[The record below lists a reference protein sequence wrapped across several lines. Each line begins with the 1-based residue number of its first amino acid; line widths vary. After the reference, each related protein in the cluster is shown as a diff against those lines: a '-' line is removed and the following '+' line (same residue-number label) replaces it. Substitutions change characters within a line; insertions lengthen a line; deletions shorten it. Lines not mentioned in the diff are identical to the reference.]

1 MASSSKPFLVSKPRA
16 FMMFHTSGLNTGSV
30 RLETLITGFC
40 WACAGTDAV
49 PMAAIVK
56 ATDKRGKAAAR
67 QVRHGHFPLV
77 VTQPVILRVTWLERD
92 CDFTPLSFA
101 CK

>member
-1 MASSSKPFLVSKPRA
+1 
-16 FMMFHTSGLNTGSV
+16 MMFQTNGLNTGSV
-30 RLETLITGFC
+30 RTRYLDHRLLLGVRGYRCNADGRNRES
-40 WACAGTDAV
+40 DY
-49 PMAAIVK
+49 
-56 ATDKRGKAAAR
+56 KRGKAAAR

-77 VTQPVILRVTWLERD
+77 VAQPVILRVTWLERD

>member
-1 MASSSKPFLVSKPRA
+1 
-16 FMMFHTSGLNTGSV
+16 MMFQTSGLNTGSV

-56 ATDKRGKAAAR
+56 ATISAAR
-67 QVRHGHFPLV
+67 PR
-77 VTQPVILRVTWLERD
+77 RD
-92 CDFTPLSFA
+92 KFDMDTSPSWSLSP
-101 CK
+101 